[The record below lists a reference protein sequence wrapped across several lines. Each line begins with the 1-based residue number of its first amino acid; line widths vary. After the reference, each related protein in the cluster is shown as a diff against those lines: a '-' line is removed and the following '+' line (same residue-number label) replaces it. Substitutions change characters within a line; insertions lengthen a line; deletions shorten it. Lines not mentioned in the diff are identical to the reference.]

1 MKEVIEVALLY
12 DALYH
17 MQMTWGNTNYYSQEI
32 NYDLHIEFLKKCLS
46 VAEEKKKENEYDEE
60 E

>member
-17 MQMTWGNTNYYSQEI
+17 MQMTWNNTNYYSQEI

-46 VAEEKKKENEYDEE
+46 VAEDKKKEYDEE
-60 E
+60 